1 MVDGPW
7 IDGHRPSLA
16 DCPKVSGA
24 PITKVLIANRGEI
37 AVRVARTCRDLG
49 IASVAVY
56 SEADRGAMHVAAAD
70 EAYLLGGASAK
81 ESYLSTEKLIDVVSR
96 SGADAVHPGYGFLA
110 ENAAFAR
117 AVIGAGA
124 TWVGPPPEAIELMG
138 SKITSREAAARAGV
152 PPVPGTHRA
161 LSGPQEVVDF
171 GNAYGWPV
179 AIKAAFGGGGRGMRV
194 AASAGEAASAFESA
208 QREAEAAF
216 GRGDCYVERYL
227 SWPRHV
233 EVQVIADSHG
243 NVVHLGTRDCSV
255 QRRYQKLVEEA
266 PAPDLPLAV
275 ATAMC
280 DSAVRV
286 VRACGYENAGT
297 VELIYQDGEFY
308 FLEMNTRL
316 QVEHPDTEMVTGFDL
331 VGLQFL
337 VASGQPLPFSQDEV
351 QLRGHAIEARVNA
364 EDPAGGTFTPTPG
377 PVTRF
382 RAAGGPW
389 VRTDAGYR
397 EGDTVSPYYDNLL
410 AKVVAWGPNRESARL
425 RLLRALSE
433 TEVAGIATTIPAHM
447 AVLAHPDFIAV
458 RHSTTWLSDRVDLSG
473 IAPSQDIAPVP
484 QAEERKDIEVEVG
497 GRRFAV
503 SVWVPAS
510 SEPRPVAKPAQ
521 TDRGGHVGRA
531 VGGAATGADMGASAG
546 QVTVPMQGT
555 VVKVLVNEGDT
566 IEVGQTMC
574 VLEAMKMEN
583 NIVSPFAGTVVEVR
597 VGPGSSVGTGDVV
610 AVVAPPA

>member
-1 MVDGPW
+1 
-7 IDGHRPSLA
+7 
-16 DCPKVSGA
+16 
-24 PITKVLIANRGEI
+24 
-37 AVRVARTCRDLG
+37 
-49 IASVAVY
+49 
-56 SEADRGAMHVAAAD
+56 
-70 EAYLLGGASAK
+70 
-81 ESYLSTEKLIDVVSR
+81 
-96 SGADAVHPGYGFLA
+96 
-110 ENAAFAR
+110 
-117 AVIGAGA
+117 
-124 TWVGPPPEAIELMG
+124 
-138 SKITSREAAARAGV
+138 
-152 PPVPGTHRA
+152 
-161 LSGPQEVVDF
+161 
-171 GNAYGWPV
+171 
-179 AIKAAFGGGGRGMRV
+179 
-194 AASAGEAASAFESA
+194 
-208 QREAEAAF
+208 
-216 GRGDCYVERYL
+216 
-227 SWPRHV
+227 
-233 EVQVIADSHG
+233 
-243 NVVHLGTRDCSV
+243 
-255 QRRYQKLVEEA
+255 
-266 PAPDLPLAV
+266 
-275 ATAMC
+275 
-280 DSAVRV
+280 
-286 VRACGYENAGT
+286 
-297 VELIYQDGEFY
+297 
-308 FLEMNTRL
+308 
-316 QVEHPDTEMVTGFDL
+316 
-331 VGLQFL
+331 
-337 VASGQPLPFSQDEV
+337 
-351 QLRGHAIEARVNA
+351 
-364 EDPAGGTFTPTPG
+364 
-377 PVTRF
+377 
-382 RAAGGPW
+382 